1 LSKITR
7 KTSHRPSVIRIQGAR
22 THNLQDISVAIPLAS
37 LTVITGV
44 SGSGKSSL
52 AFDTLYAEGQRRY
65 AESLSTYARQFLERL
80 DRPDVD
86 SIEPVPP
93 AIALEQKNGV
103 RNARSTVGT
112 QTEIHDSLRLLFA
125 HGGTTFCPDCGEAA
139 VPGGVDRA
147 VEELCAAEDGAR
159 ATLVAPVAW
168 RDAAASRS
176 PAKTRARK
184 RRPEQEASRL
194 AELRRAGF
202 FRAVSP
208 EGETVEIGDSVESL
222 LDPEGRLAI
231 VVGRFVVS
239 AAARPEIAS
248 AVETAFAL
256 SGSLQARMDGR
267 VRTFR
272 RGLHCP
278 RCGREFRDP
287 TPSLFAFNSPLGACE
302 ACQGFGRVIGVDLD
316 KVIPDRERTLS
327 ERPVAP
333 WNTPAYESAYRDLF
347 RACRRYS
354 VRTDVPIDRLSAHER
369 DVLIDGRGD
378 FYGVRGFFDWLETK
392 RYKIHV
398 RVLLARYRAY
408 TLCESC
414 RGARLTP
421 AALGVRFRGKTI
433 TELSDLSLSELQRFL
448 ETLSLTPA
456 EAERLASVMAELSAR
471 VRYMNDV
478 GLDYLTLSRP
488 ARTLSGGEAQRI
500 GLASAL
506 GGSLTGTLYVLDE
519 PTIGLH
525 AADTRRLLSILR
537 RLADRGNTVV
547 VVEHDP
553 EAIESADHV
562 IDLGPGAGSLGGR
575 LLFEGTPRALARV
588 KDSATGELLRR
599 RQGKPEAATEEA
611 EDPGA
616 PAASRRGGVVP
627 ARRAS
632 MVVPARRASM
642 VVPFRPRTEGAVT
655 IVGARQNNL
664 QNLTVRIP
672 LGRLISVAGVS
683 GSGKSTLVRDIL
695 HHAYAR
701 RVKGATQFDVG
712 AHDRI
717 DGLEAISDILFVDQ
731 APLGRSARSNPV
743 TYTKAWDEIRQLFAK
758 SSRATARGITARDF
772 SFNSVGG
779 RCEACRGTGWQTI
792 DMQFLADVTVRCD
805 VCDGRR
811 FQPRVLGVRLRGKNI
826 DDILDLTID
835 DAAAFFATEERIVRK
850 LEPLREV
857 GLGYMRL
864 GQPTATLSGGEAQR
878 LRLAAFLGIRTAS
891 SRGALFLFDE
901 PTTGLHA
908 KDVDRLLGTLRR
920 LIARGHSVLAI
931 EHHLGFLDASD
942 WILELGPGGGSAGG
956 RLVAEG
962 TPADLAANPKSL
974 TGRFLAELRAPES
987 AGTPAGAPGRIDES
1001 SDRRR

>member
-1 LSKITR
+1 LK
-7 KTSHRPSVIRIQGAR
+7 KPPRPVGPLRIRIRGAR
-22 THNLQDISVAIPLAS
+22 THNLKNVSADIPLGR

-103 RNARSTVGT
+103 RNSRSTVGT

-125 HGGTTFCPDCGEAA
+125 HGGSTTCPDCGLEA

-147 VEELCAAEDGAR
+147 VEELCASESGSR

-168 RDAAASRS
+168 ADPPFPGGPRRRRAARQAG
-176 PAKTRARK
+176 ARL
-184 RRPEQEASRL
+184 S
-194 AELRRAGF
+194 ELKRAGF

-208 EGETVEIGDSVESL
+208 EGDTVEIGEDAAPL
-222 LDPEGRLAI
+222 LDAAGRLSI
-231 VVGRFVVS
+231 VVGRFVIGEPS
-239 AAARPEIAS
+239 RPEMAAS
-248 AVETAFAL
+248 TETAFAL
-256 SGSLQARMDGR
+256 AGTLEARIEDR
-267 VRTFR
+267 VRVFR

-287 TPSLFAFNSPLGACE
+287 APPLFAFNSPLGACP
-302 ACQGFGRVIGVDLD
+302 ACQGFGRVIGVDLE
-316 KVIPDRERTLS
+316 KVIPDRSLTLS
-327 ERPVAP
+327 DRPVAP
-333 WNTPAYESAYRDLF
+333 WNTPAYESAYGDLF

-354 VRTDVPIDRLSAHER
+354 VRTDVPVSRLSAHER
-369 DVLIDGRGD
+369 EILLSGRGD
-378 FYGVRGFFDWLETK
+378 FYGVEGFFSWLETK

-408 TLCESC
+408 TLCDAC
-414 RGARLTP
+414 KGARLAP
-421 AALGVRFRGKTI
+421 SALWVRFRGRTI
-433 TELSDLSLSELQRFL
+433 AELSELPLRDLQRFF
-448 ETLSLTPA
+448 A
-456 EAERLASVMAELSAR
+456 EVSPSAAEEERLGSVLAELSAR

-525 AADTRRLLSILR
+525 ATDTRRLLAILR

-553 EAIESADHV
+553 EAIEAADHV
-562 IDLGPGAGSLGGR
+562 IDLGPGAGAFGGQI
-575 LLFEGTPRALARV
+575 LFEGEPRALARV
-588 KDSATGELLRR
+588 KDSATGELLRKR
-599 RQGKPEAATEEA
+599 RSP
-611 EDPGA
+611 P
-616 PAASRRGGVVP
+616 
-627 ARRAS
+627 RAS
-632 MVVPARRASM
+632 HLPPDGGAVATAGRAARI
-642 VVPFRPRTEGAVT
+642 VPFRRAEGALT
-655 IVGARQNNL
+655 IVGAREHNL
-664 QNLTVRIP
+664 QDLTVRIP
-672 LGRLISVAGVS
+672 LGRLVCLAGVS

-695 HHAYAR
+695 HHSYAR
-701 RVKGATQFDVG
+701 RVKGSAQFEVG
-712 AHDRI
+712 QHDRI
-717 DGLEAISDILFVDQ
+717 DGFDGISDLLLVDQ
-731 APLGRSARSNPV
+731 SPLGRSARSNPV
-743 TYTKAWDEIRQLFAK
+743 TYTKAWDEIRSLFSK
-758 SSRATARGITARDF
+758 SARALSKGITARDF

-779 RCEACRGTGWQTI
+779 RCETCKGTGWQTI

-805 VCDGRR
+805 ACDGRR
-811 FQPRVLGVRLRGKNI
+811 FQERVLAVRLRGKNI
-826 DDILDLTID
+826 DSVLDMTVEE
-835 DAAAFFATEERIVRK
+835 AAIFFAGEEKILRR
-850 LEPLREV
+850 LAPLREA

-878 LRLAAFLGIRTAS
+878 LKLAAFLGIRPAS

-908 KDVDRLLGTLRR
+908 RDVDRLLATLRR
-920 LIARGHSVLAI
+920 LIARGHSVVAV
-931 EHHLGFLDASD
+931 EHHLAFLEASD
-942 WILELGPGGGSAGG
+942 WILELGPGGGDQGG
-956 RLVAEG
+956 RLIAEG
-962 TPADLAANPKSL
+962 APAEIRSNPRSV
-974 TGRFLAELRAPES
+974 TGKFLAGPASQGPES
-987 AGTPAGAPGRIDES
+987 EQKRRGRREHW
-1001 SDRRR
+1001 

>member
-1 LSKITR
+1 LKKQSP
-7 KTSHRPSVIRIQGAR
+7 HRPSVIRIQGAR
-22 THNLQDISVAIPLAS
+22 THNLQDISVGIPLAS

-125 HGGTTFCPDCGEAA
+125 HGGTTSCPDCGETA

-147 VEELCAAEDGAR
+147 VEELCATEEGSR
-159 ATLVAPVAW
+159 ATLVAPIAW
-168 RDAAASRS
+168 RDAALAGGSARG
-176 PAKTRARK
+176 KRK
-184 RRPEQEASRL
+184 RPGQQAARL

-208 EGETVEIGDSVESL
+208 EGETVEIGDSVEAL
-222 LDPEGRLAI
+222 LDAEGRLPI

-239 AAARPEIAS
+239 AAARPEIGS

-256 SGSLQARMDGR
+256 AGSLQVRMDDR

-316 KVIPDRERTLS
+316 KVIPDRNRTLS
-327 ERPVAP
+327 ERPIAP

-354 VRTDVPIDRLSAHER
+354 VRTDVPIARLSAHER
-369 DVLIDGRGD
+369 EVLIDGRGD

-408 TLCESC
+408 TLCASC

-421 AALGVRFRGKTI
+421 ASLWVRFRGKTI
-433 TELSDLSLSELQRFL
+433 TELSDLSLAELQRFL
-448 ETLSLTPA
+448 ETLVVTPG
-456 EAERLASVMAELSAR
+456 EEERLSSVLAELFAR

-562 IDLGPGAGSLGGR
+562 IDLGPGAGSQGGR

-599 RQGKPEAATEEA
+599 RSGRLPAPIAAEVT
-611 EDPGA
+611 P
-616 PAASRRGGVVP
+616 V
-627 ARRAS
+627 RRAS
-632 MVVPARRASM
+632 PVTAKRRVQPVAPLRRANSI
-642 VVPFRPRTEGAVT
+642 VPFRPRTDGAVT

-672 LGRLISVAGVS
+672 LGRLVSVAGVS

-695 HHAYAR
+695 HHSYAR

-712 AHDRI
+712 EHDRV
-717 DGLEAISDILFVDQ
+717 DGLDSISDILFVDQ

-811 FQPRVLGVRLRGKNI
+811 FQARVLGVRVRGKNI
-826 DDILDLTID
+826 DDVLDLTID
-835 DAAAFFATEERIVRK
+835 DAAQFFVTEERIVRK

-878 LRLAAFLGIRTAS
+878 LRLAAFLGIRPAS

-908 KDVDRLLGTLRR
+908 KDVDRLLATLRR

-931 EHHLGFLDASD
+931 EHHLGFLEASD

-962 TPADLAANPKSL
+962 TPADFAANPRSL
-974 TGRFLAELRAPES
+974 TGRFLAELRPPES
-987 AGTPAGAPGRIDES
+987 AGAAREAPAHADES
-1001 SDRRR
+1001 SDQSG